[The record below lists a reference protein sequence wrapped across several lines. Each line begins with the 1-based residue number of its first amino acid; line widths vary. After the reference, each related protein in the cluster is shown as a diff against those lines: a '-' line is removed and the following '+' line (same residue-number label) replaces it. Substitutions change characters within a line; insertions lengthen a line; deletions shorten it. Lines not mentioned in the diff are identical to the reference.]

1 MPKSISPA
9 EWKKAVAEQK
19 QRNKQLMEEREAA
32 ITEDAPATEPTEEVI
47 EVAPESTAT
56 TVVAEP
62 AKNLNL
68 HLKLLKNL

>member
-32 ITEDAPATEPTEEVI
+32 ITEDAPATEP
-47 EVAPESTAT
+47 VAG
-56 TVVAEP
+56 
-62 AKNLNL
+62 
-68 HLKLLKNL
+68 LLL